1 MTSHRHEHDDRSTA
15 RYWDDFYAEKDAVW
29 SGKPNDLLVRYAAD
43 LSPGTALDLGCG
55 EGGDA
60 LWLADRGWQVTAVD
74 VSEVALRRGAAHA
87 ADAGVESRITW
98 QRHDLAES
106 FPDGTFDLVS
116 AQFLHSPV
124 AEDGEREDVLR
135 RALSAVAPG
144 GVLLV
149 GSHAGW
155 PSWVDSP
162 PFEHRFPT
170 VSEVVTALRLPPRDW
185 TVEVAELVETTLP
198 DPEGEPGHRT
208 DSVVRVRR
216 H

>member
-124 AEDGEREDVLR
+124 AEDGEREDVL
-135 RALSAVAPG
+135 
-144 GVLLV
+144 
-149 GSHAGW
+149 
-155 PSWVDSP
+155 
-162 PFEHRFPT
+162 T